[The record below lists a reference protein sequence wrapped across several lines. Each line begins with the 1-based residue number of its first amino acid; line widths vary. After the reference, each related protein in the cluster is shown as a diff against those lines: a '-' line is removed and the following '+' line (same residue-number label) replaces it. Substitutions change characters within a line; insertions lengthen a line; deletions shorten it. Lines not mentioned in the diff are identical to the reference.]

1 MLRIGKV
8 IAVTETRCQSAY
20 CLSIALSF
28 SRAALISGPAEA
40 TWPARMS
47 LIWLPTGWRADAARC
62 VTPTNFV
69 PWPPVLGF
77 WILFFCV
84 PQLLLYIKRR
94 HNTTQ
99 RFPVKKHTCARTK
112 ISSRPI
118 VLVSTLISLAAER
131 PAVLFLFSLDFE
143 GSLREWVAFFVTNWR
158 KLTRQSSGIGWLNV
172 TSAHWLLYAGHFNEC
187 TLQRILR
194 DFGPHTVIQWEFS
207 SILEPSL
214 IMTWSLKTICLLH
227 TSLWG
232 VLITWKQ
239 PWWCPIQGCSH
250 KGWEDNKLISISRK
264 MENNSFVQ

>member
-28 SRAALISGPAEA
+28 SQAALISGPAEA

-69 PWPPVLGF
+69 TWPPVLGF
-77 WILFFCV
+77 WLILFCV

-131 PAVLFLFSLDFE
+131 PAFAVSFFSWFWGQLAGVSCVFRHQMKEAD
-143 GSLREWVAFFVTNWR
+143 
-158 KLTRQSSGIGWLNV
+158 
-172 TSAHWLLYAGHFNEC
+172 SAIKWHWLVEC
-187 TLQRILR
+187 DLC
-194 DFGPHTVIQWEFS
+194 
-207 SILEPSL
+207 SL
-214 IMTWSLKTICLLH
+214 T
-227 TSLWG
+227 
-232 VLITWKQ
+232 
-239 PWWCPIQGCSH
+239 
-250 KGWEDNKLISISRK
+250 
-264 MENNSFVQ
+264 FVRWPL

>member
-69 PWPPVLGF
+69 TWPPVLGF
-77 WILFFCV
+77 WF
-84 PQLLLYIKRR
+84 PQLLLYIKHR

-112 ISSRPI
+112 ISSRPNFAS
-118 VLVSTLISLAAER
+118 VHANLISSGTTCSCC
-131 PAVLFLFSLDFE
+131 FFFSLDFE
-143 GSLREWVAFFVTNWR
+143 GSLQEWVAFFVTNWR
-158 KLTRQSSGIGWLNV
+158 KLTLQSSGIGWLNV
-172 TSAHWLLYAGHFNEC
+172 TSGHWLLYAGHFNEC
-187 TLQRILR
+187 TLQRIFR

-207 SILEPSL
+207 SIFEPSL

-227 TSLWG
+227 TTLWG

-250 KGWEDNKLISISRK
+250 KGWEDNKLISISSK